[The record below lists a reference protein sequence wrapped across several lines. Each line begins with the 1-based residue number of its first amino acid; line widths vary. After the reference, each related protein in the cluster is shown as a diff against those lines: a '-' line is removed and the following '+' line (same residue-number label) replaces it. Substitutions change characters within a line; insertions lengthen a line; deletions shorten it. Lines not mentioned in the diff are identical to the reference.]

1 MSKKIVIFGASGWL
15 GRMTLNY
22 LNKVDKS
29 LDLILVS
36 SKNRKIKRGEN
47 KFNFISPYEFLN
59 LKNYEIDYYFNFAF
73 LTQDKLDHLMKS
85 EYINKTDEIIDL
97 NTNFL
102 RKNEVKNSLL
112 ISSGAVYW
120 KSTEKENLYATQKL
134 KQEEEF
140 LKFNS
145 NPYIARIFAVI
156 GSQFKT
162 NNNYAFTNF
171 VSQGLDK
178 KDLKIKSKIRVMRSY
193 LYFEN
198 LLDNFIN
205 QKINSNL
212 FDAWDENLDIYDLAQ
227 NIGEILNVNV
237 QVDGE
242 YVDSIEVD
250 DYTSNDLSYNKHHG
264 MKISKDDLKKAIF
277 EDYIL

>member
-22 LNKVDKS
+22 LNKVEKS

-36 SKNRKIKRGEN
+36 SKNRKIEKGEN
-47 KFNFISPYEFLN
+47 KFNFISPNEFLN

-156 GSQFKT
+156 GSQFIT

-178 KDLKIKSKIRVMRSY
+178 KDLKIKSKIRVIRSY

-205 QKINSNL
+205 QKIKLNL

-242 YVDSIEVD
+242 YVDSTEVD
-250 DYTSNDLSYNKHHG
+250 DYTSNDLSYNEHHG
-264 MKISKDDLKKAIF
+264 MKISTDNLKKAIF

>member
-22 LNKVDKS
+22 LNKVEKS

-36 SKNRKIKRGEN
+36 SKNRKIERGEN
-47 KFNFISPYEFLN
+47 KFNFISPNEFLN

-205 QKINSNL
+205 QKIKSNL

-264 MKISKDDLKKAIF
+264 MKISTDDLKKAIF
-277 EDYIL
+277 ENYIL

>member
-22 LNKVDKS
+22 LNKVEKS

-36 SKNRKIKRGEN
+36 SKNRKIEKGEN
-47 KFNFISPYEFLN
+47 KFNFISPNEFLN

-156 GSQFKT
+156 GSQFIT

-205 QKINSNL
+205 QKIKLNL

-242 YVDSIEVD
+242 YVDSAEVD
-250 DYTSNDLSYNKHHG
+250 DYTSNDLSYNEHHG
-264 MKISKDDLKKAIF
+264 MKISTDNLTKAIF
-277 EDYIL
+277 EDYIF

>member
-22 LNKVDKS
+22 LNKVEKS

-36 SKNRKIKRGEN
+36 SKNRKIEKGEN
-47 KFNFISPYEFLN
+47 KFNFISPNEFLN

-156 GSQFKT
+156 GSQFIT

-178 KDLKIKSKIRVMRSY
+178 KDLKIKSKIRVIRSY

-205 QKINSNL
+205 QEIKLNL

-242 YVDSIEVD
+242 YVDSTEVD
-250 DYTSNDLSYNKHHG
+250 DYTSNDLSYNEHHG
-264 MKISKDDLKKAIF
+264 MKISTDNLKKAIF